1 MDNEFVLP
9 DEYKEVQAVQGCKS
23 VEDLCKK
30 IVDDESFIGKLKS
43 ERAMPTETDGEEAWN
58 AFFGKVKAVADKQD
72 WSDVD
77 EGFAK
82 IAKDAGL
89 VKQQTKPILD
99 FIQAQKDKEY
109 DAEEWETKKAE
120 AFKGRE
126 DVLGKVNSILSRVSQ
141 ESQDALNGTKND
153 QLIKVY
159 GVLAESADKMAVK
172 EAPATPST
180 IGTPDTSKVFN
191 NEGKL
196 NSEALSKMQDE
207 ILALPNT
214 PNKQELKEAIF
225 KKYGWKE

>member
-1 MDNEFVLP
+1 M
-9 DEYKEVQAVQGCKS
+9 
-23 VEDLCKK
+23 
-30 IVDDESFIGKLKS
+30 
-43 ERAMPTETDGEEAWN
+43 
-58 AFFGKVKAVADKQD
+58 
-72 WSDVD
+72 
-77 EGFAK
+77 
-82 IAKDAGL
+82 
-89 VKQQTKPILD
+89 
-99 FIQAQKDKEY
+99 
-109 DAEEWETKKAE
+109 
-120 AFKGRE
+120 
-126 DVLGKVNSILSRVSQ
+126 SRVSQ

-159 GVLAESADKMAVK
+159 GVLAELADKMAVK

-180 IGTPDTSKVFN
+180 VGTPDTSKVFN

>member
-9 DEYKEVQAVQGCKS
+9 EEYKDVQSLQGCKS
-23 VEDLCKK
+23 VDDLCKK

-43 ERAMPTETDGEEAWN
+43 ERAMPTETDSEETWN

-77 EGFAK
+77 ESFAK
-82 IAKDAGL
+82 VAKDAGL

-109 DAEEWETKKAE
+109 DSTEWDNKKAE

-126 DVLGKVNSILSRVSQ
+126 SVLDKIDSMLSKVSQ
-141 ESQDALNGTKND
+141 ESLDALESTKND

-159 GVLAESADKMAVK
+159 GVLAELAEKMAVK
-172 EAPATPST
+172 ESPATPSST
-180 IGTPDTSKVFN
+180 STPDTLKVFDSN
-191 NEGKL
+191 GQL
-196 NSEALSKMQDE
+196 NKEALSKMQDE
-207 ILALPNT
+207 ILALPNV
-214 PNKQELKEAIF
+214 PNKNELKAEIM
-225 KKYGWKE
+225 KKYGWQ